1 MLRLENWKWMEQH
14 LFKSSYTP
22 EHFDI
27 SWHLSLSGRSGL
39 LYKTFFYHKYI
50 QLQCLESSISFLVVT
65 AKRPSTETYS
75 DNLNQFKNTETS
87 LIHKINFMWNSFTSR
102 TTPQIILCKFCTFS
116 RIVVYYKFCKF
127 SPSMQMARKCEYL
140 SFVICKSN
148 SNDCVLLPQT
158 SHIVTLV
165 GLSTWFLEWL
175 ENVLDKHAVCMTEKK
190 RKIFPLLILSI
201 HYLTYVNSEKLITFP
216 RLSQQKDYCSENLL
230 HHQCLYLSLNARILL
245 YLLPETFFE
254 SKVNVNVL

>member
-87 LIHKINFMWNSFTSR
+87 LIHKINFMWNSFTWR
-102 TTPQIILCKFCTFS
+102 TTTPQIILCKFCTFS

-127 SPSMQMARKCEYL
+127 SPSMQMVANVNIYH
-140 SFVICKSN
+140 
-148 SNDCVLLPQT
+148 LLYANQIRT
-158 SHIVTLV
+158 I
-165 GLSTWFLEWL
+165 
-175 ENVLDKHAVCMTEKK
+175 ACYY
-190 RKIFPLLILSI
+190 RRQAILS
-201 HYLTYVNSEKLITFP
+201 HWWACQHGFWSGLKT
-216 RLSQQKDYCSENLL
+216 C
-230 HHQCLYLSLNARILL
+230 
-245 YLLPETFFE
+245 
-254 SKVNVNVL
+254 